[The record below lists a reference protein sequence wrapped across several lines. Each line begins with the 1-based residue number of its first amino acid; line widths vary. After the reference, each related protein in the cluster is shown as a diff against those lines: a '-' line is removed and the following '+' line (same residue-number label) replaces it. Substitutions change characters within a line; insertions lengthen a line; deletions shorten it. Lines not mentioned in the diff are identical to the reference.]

1 MSNVTLFNP
10 SNVPAFARK
19 AEMSDLAKALAGGG
33 GASGHR
39 ISIKGM
45 VFRLIANG
53 KEIATVDERFLD
65 VVIVKAAP
73 KVARVFYAAKYDKD
87 AAAVAP
93 DCQSNDGDKPDP
105 KSKNVQ
111 ADSCAT
117 CAQNIAGS
125 GQGDS
130 RACRFQQR
138 LAVVLANSIEGDVM
152 QLSLPATSVF
162 GKEEGDNRA
171 LQAYARWLVAQGV
184 DPSTVVTRM
193 KFDMASESPKLFFKA
208 MRWLTDDE
216 FAEATT
222 QGATPEATK
231 AITMDA
237 SGMEMGKPADAL
249 KGKAPAAKAKAKPAP
264 VVEDEEDEEEEAPA
278 PKPKAKAK
286 PAPVVE
292 AEDDE
297 EEEAPAPKPKAK
309 AKPAPAPVVEDEE
322 DEEEAA
328 PVVKKA
334 VVKPTAV
341 PAKKALADV
350 VSDWDDE

>member
-1 MSNVTLFNP
+1 MSNVALFNP
-10 SNVPAFARK
+10 SQVPAFARK
-19 AEMSDLAKALAGGG
+19 AEMSDIAKALSGGG

-53 KEIATVDERFLD
+53 KEIAAVDERFLD

-87 AAAVAP
+87 ATASAP

-105 KSKNVQ
+105 KSKDKQ
-111 ADSCAT
+111 SDT
-117 CAQNIAGS
+117 CASCPQNVAGS
-125 GQGDS
+125 GNGNS
-130 RACRFQQR
+130 RACRYQQR
-138 LAVVLANSIEGDVM
+138 LAVTLANNIEGDVM
-152 QLSLPATSVF
+152 QLSLPATSIF
-162 GKEEGDNRA
+162 GKEDGDNRP

-193 KFDMASESPKLFFKA
+193 KFDTTSESPKLFFKA

-216 FAEATT
+216 FSEATKQGDTAEAK
-222 QGATPEATK
+222 K

-237 SGMEMGKPADAL
+237 AGMDMGKPADAL
-249 KGKAPAAKAKAKPAP
+249 KGTAPSKAKAAPAP
-264 VVEDEEDEEEEAPA
+264 EVEEEDEAPA

-292 AEDDE
+292 VA
-297 EEEAPAPKPKAK
+297 
-309 AKPAPAPVVEDEE
+309 DEE
-322 DEEEAA
+322 DEE

-334 VVKPTAV
+334 AAAKPTAV
-341 PAKKALADV
+341 PGKKALADV
-350 VSDWDDE
+350 VADWDDE